1 MICNITMI
9 KKKLQN
15 ILAIRMAIT
24 IVYQMRLKDVVE
36 IRYFKQVKLK
46 LNHESKYKI

>member
-24 IVYQMRLKDVVE
+24 IVYQMRFKDAVE
-36 IRYFKQVKLK
+36 IRHFKQVKLK
-46 LNHESKYKI
+46 LNHES

>member
-36 IRYFKQVKLK
+36 IRHFKQVKLK
-46 LNHESKYKI
+46 LNHES

>member
-15 ILAIRMAIT
+15 ILTIRMAIT
-24 IVYQMRLKDVVE
+24 IVYQMRLKDAVE
-36 IRYFKQVKLK
+36 IRYFKQVKHK
-46 LNHESKYKI
+46 LNQLSKYNM